1 MKNIILTLS
10 ILSSLTL
17 FGQREKIL
25 NLQNF
30 ESETRFNWGYYIG
43 LSHWDFK
50 LDPVSGASSDII
62 VEGQTGLSVGLLGMI
77 NINKYL
83 DIRVEPGLHFVTR
96 NITFENANIPNDVP
110 AFDFSINSTYLDIP
124 VLAHFRGARWNNVRP
139 FIATGIGYMRNLQSN
154 ETAEDDASKGVFRM
168 KENNFNWQAEAG
180 IELYFK
186 RFKMTPAIK
195 GIFMINDEM
204 VPDNPG
210 TEPYWNGSISNLHS
224 RAIMFS
230 LKFE

>member
-1 MKNIILTLS
+1 MKNIVLILS
-10 ILSSLTL
+10 ILFSLAL

-30 ESETRFNWGYYIG
+30 ESEKRFNWGYYIG
-43 LSHWDFK
+43 LSAWDFK
-50 LDPVSGASSDII
+50 LDPASEASSDII
-62 VEGQTGLSVGLLGMI
+62 VEGQTGLSVGLLGMM
-77 NINKYL
+77 NINQYL

-96 NITFENANIPNDVP
+96 NIMFDNANIPEDNRE
-110 AFDFSINSTYLDIP
+110 FSINSTYLDIP

-139 FIATGIGYMRNLQSN
+139 FVATGIGYMRNLQSN
-154 ETAEDDASKGVFRM
+154 ETTEDDASKGIFRM

-180 IELYFK
+180 VELYFK

-204 VPDNPG
+204 IPDNAE
-210 TEPYWNGSISNLHS
+210 TDPYWNGSISNLRS

>member
-1 MKNIILTLS
+1 MKPVIL
-10 ILSSLTL
+10 IVCFLSSISL

-30 ESETRFNWGYYIG
+30 ESQHRFNWGYYIG
-43 LSHWDFK
+43 VSNWDFK
-50 LDPVSGASSDII
+50 LDPVSNASSNII
-62 VEGQTGLSVGLLGMI
+62 AEGSTGFTVGLLGTL
-77 NINKYL
+77 NINKNL
-83 DIRVEPGLHFVTR
+83 DVRLEPGLHFVSR
-96 NITFENANIPNDVP
+96 SLTFENDNIPIEDQQLN
-110 AFDFSINSTYLDIP
+110 IKSTYLDVPI
-124 VLAHFRGARWNNVRP
+124 LAHFRGNRWNNIRP
-139 FIATGIGYMRNLQSN
+139 FIAAGIGYMRNLQAN
-154 ETAEDDASKGVFRM
+154 ETAEDDASKDTFRM

-186 RFKMTPAIK
+186 RFKLTPSIK

-204 VPDNPG
+204 IPDNPE
-210 TEPYWNGSISNLHS
+210 TESYWNGSISNLKS

>member
-1 MKNIILTLS
+1 MKNIVLTLAVL
-10 ILSSLTL
+10 LSLNL
-17 FGQREKIL
+17 FGQRERIL

-43 LSHWDFK
+43 LSRWDFK
-50 LDPVSGASSDII
+50 LDPVSNASSNI
-62 VEGQTGLSVGLLGMI
+62 VVKGSTGLSVGLMGMM

-83 DIRVEPGLHFVTR
+83 DFRIEPGLHFVSRTL
-96 NITFENANIPNDVP
+96 TFENVNIPETDRELKVK
-110 AFDFSINSTYLDIP
+110 STYLDIP
-124 VLAHFRGARWNNVRP
+124 FLVHFRGARWNNVRP
-139 FIATGIGYMRNLQSN
+139 FVATGIGYMRNLQAN
-154 ETAEDDASKGVFRM
+154 ETTDDDASKGVFRM

-180 IELYFK
+180 VELYFK

-204 VPDNPG
+204 IPDNQG
-210 TEPYWNGSISNLHS
+210 TEPYWNGSISNLRS